1 MAKFT
6 PLHDRLL
13 VRRIEEGETT
23 RGGIIIAIRVLYV
36 HLLRRISIAQKT
48 TRTSTRIRRMFLKSL
63 FFISFILYLG

>member
-23 RGGIIIAIRVLYV
+23 VVASSSRQRQEKP
-36 HLLRRISIAQKT
+36 RRAK
-48 TRTSTRIRRMFLKSL
+48 
-63 FFISFILYLG
+63 